1 VAAAHTP
8 VLRNGFTAM
17 AGQDSKAFY
26 YGWVIAFASGFVLL
40 ITNGMTLAGLNVF
53 DKPLLDS
60 LNESMGGGVTIA
72 GLKTRDAI
80 TLAVGGL
87 MAPIAGA
94 AADRFGVR
102 PLMVLGALML
112 AAGYFLYSTVDS
124 LSQIYWIHLL
134 FATTLATCGL
144 VVNVI
149 LISRWFIKDRGLALG
164 IALAGTSLGNGT
176 MPPINAALMG
186 EFGWRASFA
195 WSSLLPLLLMPV
207 IFFVIRERPADLD
220 AQQPAGRPGTG
231 AVSVT
236 DGMSL
241 SAALRTRNF
250 WLLAFIAMF
259 SFFSIIGTQA
269 HLNLYMLG
277 RGFSQM
283 DAGFSYTVLFYLGLC
298 GKVVN
303 GLLADRLGKKRVFVA
318 TLGVMVVG
326 ALVLRLPQASGI
338 WAGLALFGLGW
349 GGLYTLLQ
357 LLAADYFGPRHLGKI
372 LGAITVLDTLG
383 GGLGPPLIGAIR
395 DGSGSYDQAFLLV
408 TVLVGIA
415 FMLATLFHADRH
427 GSSAIKTTT

>member
-1 VAAAHTP
+1 
-8 VLRNGFTAM
+8 M
-17 AGQDSKAFY
+17 AQQDGKSFY

-40 ITNGMTLAGLNVF
+40 VTNGMTLGGLNVF

-60 LNESMGGGVTIA
+60 LNESMGGSVTLA
-72 GLKTRDAI
+72 GLKARDAI

-102 PLMVLGALML
+102 PLMVVGALCL
-112 AAGYFLYSTVDS
+112 SVGYFLYSTVDS

-134 FATTLATCGL
+134 FATTLASCGL

-149 LISRWFIKDRGLALG
+149 LVSRWFIRDRGLALG

-176 MPPINAALMG
+176 MPPVNAALMG

-195 WSSLLPLLLMPV
+195 WTSLLPLLLIPV
-207 IFFVIRERPADLD
+207 ILFVIRERPADLGP
-220 AQQPAGRPGTG
+220 QLPLAGRAGG
-231 AVSVT
+231 AAAVP

-241 SAALRTRNF
+241 AAALRTRNF

-269 HLNLYMLG
+269 HLNLYMLS

-283 DAGFSYTVLFYLGLC
+283 DAGFSYTVLFYLGLL
-298 GKVVN
+298 GKVLN
-303 GLLADRLGKKRVFVA
+303 GLLADRLGKKRVFVV
-318 TLGVMVVG
+318 TLGVMVAG
-326 ALVLRLPQASGI
+326 ALVLRLPQAGGI

-357 LLAADYFGPRHLGKI
+357 LLAADYFGPRNLGKI
-372 LGAITVLDTLG
+372 LGAITVLDTFG

-395 DGSGSYDQAFLLV
+395 DSSGSYDQAFLLV
-408 TVLVGIA
+408 CVLVGLA
-415 FMLATLFHADRH
+415 FILATLFHAGTTAGDR
-427 GSSAIKTTT
+427 KQTTT

>member
-1 VAAAHTP
+1 
-8 VLRNGFTAM
+8 M
-17 AGQDSKAFY
+17 AQQDGRSFY

-40 ITNGMTLAGLNVF
+40 LTNGMTLGGLNVF

-60 LNESMGGGVTIA
+60 LNESMGGGVTLA

-102 PLMVLGALML
+102 PLMVLGALLL
-112 AAGYFLYSTVDS
+112 ALGYFLYSTVDS
-124 LSQIYWIHLL
+124 LSGIYWIHLL
-134 FATTLATCGL
+134 FAGTLASCGL

-149 LISRWFIKDRGLALG
+149 LISRWFVRDRGLALG

-176 MPPINAALMG
+176 MPPVNAALMA
-186 EFGWRASFA
+186 EIGWRASFA
-195 WSSLLPLLLMPV
+195 WTSLLPLLLVPV
-207 IFFVIRERPADLD
+207 ILFIIRERPADLGP
-220 AQQPAGRPGTG
+220 QLPVGGRAGGG
-231 AVSVT
+231 QAEAG
-236 DGMSL
+236 GMSL
-241 SAALRTRNF
+241 PAAVRTRNF

-283 DAGFSYTVLFYLGLC
+283 DAGFSYTVLFYLGLL
-298 GKVVN
+298 GKVLN

-318 TLGVMVVG
+318 TLAVMVLG
-326 ALVLRLPQASGI
+326 TLILRLPQAGSI
-338 WAGLALFGLGW
+338 WMGLALFGLGW

-395 DGSGSYDQAFLLV
+395 DSSGSYDQAFLLV
-408 TVLVGIA
+408 
-415 FMLATLFHADRH
+415 
-427 GSSAIKTTT
+427 